1 MSDYER
7 HKGKLR
13 KVETELSPKDFV
25 FKLIED
31 NKVKPYE
38 YYDLSNENDFK
49 EFCYDQ
55 IGELGYYISLSNVY
69 KIDNTK
75 CDAES
80 DIFEYSMNQDN
91 SIDYQFMFYNGGTC
105 LEEQVEDLINII
117 ETKGEN

>member
-7 HKGKLR
+7 HKGKLS
-13 KVETELSPKDFV
+13 KVETELSPKGFV

-38 YYDLSNENDFK
+38 YYDLDDEGDFK

-55 IGELGYYISLSNVY
+55 LNELGYYISKNNVY
-69 KIDNTK
+69 KIDNTE

-80 DIFEYSMNQDN
+80 DIFEYNVNPDN

-105 LEEQVEDLINII
+105 LNEQVNELIDII
-117 ETKGEN
+117 ENKGEK